1 MTDTQTDTRR
11 LMTNVDYTSLVFGRQ
26 APDAEQPPL
35 RIALLGTRGVPTIYG
50 GFERCAEQ
58 LGLRLVER
66 GHSVTVYCRRHFVDP
81 HLHEY
86 KGMKLVSA
94 PTVQN
99 KYLDTLAHTFFSSMH
114 AMFQPYD
121 VCLYFIAGNSLVS
134 WIPRLAGKPTVLN
147 VDGLDWK
154 REKWPRPA
162 KLYIQMAERLATS
175 LPTVALT
182 DSRVVQKFYREKYN
196 ARIRYITYGSEVEP
210 LGPGP
215 ELQKWGLEPRKY
227 ILFVGRIVP
236 ENHVHHL
243 IEAYRDLADNAGM
256 KLVIMGDASYADDY
270 VKKVHS
276 MATPDTVFTGYVGGD
291 GYRELVS
298 NAYLFVETSS
308 ASGTHPALLEAM
320 SLGNCVVA
328 QDTAE
333 NIETMGGAGLTYS
346 GRKAHNGLR
355 ATLQELIHKCSI
367 VQEYRGRAHAHVQA
381 HYSWDAVTEE
391 YLALFYKILAKRGAK
406 RSRRQ

>member
-1 MTDTQTDTRR
+1 MTDTQT
-11 LMTNVDYTSLVFGRQ
+11 Q
-26 APDAEQPPL
+26 APLTTTDDEEQLTYHVSRITSAVRPL
-35 RIALLGTRGVPTIYG
+35 RIALLGTRGVPSIYG

-81 HLHEY
+81 RLHEY
-86 KGMKLVSA
+86 GGMKLVSL
-94 PTVQN
+94 PTIQN
-99 KYLDTLAHTFFSSMH
+99 KYLDTLTHTFFSSLH
-114 AMFQPYD
+114 ALFQPYD

-182 DSRVVQKFYREKYN
+182 DSRVVQKFYRDKYN
-196 ARIRYITYGSEVEP
+196 ASIRYITYGSEVEP
-210 LGPGP
+210 LAPGP
-215 ELQKWGLEPRKY
+215 ALQKWGLEPRKY

-243 IEAYRDLADNAGM
+243 LEAYGGLADKAGM
-256 KLVIMGDASYADDY
+256 KLVIMGDASYAEDY
-270 VKKVHS
+270 MARVHS
-276 MATPDTVFTGYVGGD
+276 LATPDTVFTGYVGGD

-346 GRKAHNGLR
+346 GKKAVSALR
-355 ATLQELIHKCSI
+355 ATLQELLHNPALVDK
-367 VQEYRGRAHAHVQA
+367 YRGRAHAHVQTN
-381 HYSWDAVTEE
+381 YSWDAVTEE
-391 YLALFYKILAKRGAK
+391 YLTLFYRLVTKRGAK
-406 RSRRQ
+406 RSRRR